1 MEHTKEPW
9 ICGDDE
15 DSDYCLVG
23 PHDGDGIVY
32 QPVVKLHSEANARR
46 IVACVNSFAGIS
58 TENIEDNLP
67 VKELARRYNDV
78 IKQRDKLLEELEMA
92 AKYHASHECY
102 AEAKRVESFIASI
115 KGESA

>member
-9 ICGDDE
+9 SVCESTGLLI
-15 DSDYCLVG
+15 DSKGKTVIG
-23 PHDGDGIVY
+23 SPQI
-32 QPVVKLHSEANARR
+32 QRR
-46 IVACVNSFAGIS
+46 IVACVNACAGIS
-58 TENIEDNLP
+58 TFSL
-67 VKELARRYNDV
+67 ELWDAQKDFGPNWLDGIKYLV
-78 IKQRDKLLEELEMA
+78 KQRDKLLEELEIA